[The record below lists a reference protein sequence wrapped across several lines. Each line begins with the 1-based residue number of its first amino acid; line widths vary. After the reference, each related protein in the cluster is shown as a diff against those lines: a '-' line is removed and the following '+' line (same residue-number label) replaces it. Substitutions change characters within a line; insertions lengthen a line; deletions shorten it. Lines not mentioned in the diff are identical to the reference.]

1 MKRTLQVAMALILML
16 SSLSVLAEPLVI
28 ADPINVIEL
37 MEHEGLQAL
46 YFAAE
51 LNIDNG
57 NPYTRD
63 HGERGM
69 FGKLVFATDKDLPDY
84 LDRADAIFA
93 EVKRLLIG
101 PLEGHGTTELEFCEV
116 GRGIKLDLQTG
127 RWVKSKGGQAIRII
141 HQTEYMGGNRRAYIL
156 LDCLSIW
163 RKAN

>member
-1 MKRTLQVAMALILML
+1 MDGKMKRTLQVAMALILML
-16 SSLSVLAEPLVI
+16 SGLSVLAEQPAEI
-28 ADPINVIEL
+28 I
-37 MEHEGLQAL
+37 EGLQLEGMQAL

-69 FGKLVFATDKDLPDY
+69 FGKLVFATDKDIPDY
-84 LDRADAIFA
+84 LDRADEIFA
-93 EVKRLLIG
+93 EAKRLLIG
-101 PLEGHGTTELEFCEV
+101 PLYGYGCTRFELCEV
-116 GRGIKLDLQTG
+116 GRGIQLDLETG
-127 RWVKSKGGQAIRII
+127 EWIKSKGGQAIRII

>member
-69 FGKLVFATDKDLPDY
+69 FGKLVFATDKDIPEY
-84 LDRADAIFA
+84 LDRADEIFTEA
-93 EVKRLLIG
+93 VRLLIG
-101 PLEGHGTTELEFCEV
+101 PLEGYGTTELEFCEV
-116 GRGIKLDLQTG
+116 GLGIKLDLDTG
-127 RWVKSKGGQAIRII
+127 KWVKSKGGEAIRVL
-141 HQTEYMGGNRRAYIL
+141 HTTEYMGGNRRAYNL
-156 LDCLSIW
+156 LDGLTIW

>member
-16 SSLSVLAEPLVI
+16 SSLSVLAEQPAEI
-28 ADPINVIEL
+28 I
-37 MEHEGLQAL
+37 EGLQFEGMQAL

-57 NPYTRD
+57 NPYIRD

-69 FGKLVFATDKDLPDY
+69 FGELVFATDDLTEY
-84 LDRADAIFA
+84 LDQSQEIFA
-93 EVKRLLIG
+93 EAKRLLIG
-101 PLEGHGTTELEFCEV
+101 PLYGYGCTSLELCKV
-116 GRGIKLDLQTG
+116 GRGIQLDLETG
-127 RWVKSKGGQAIRII
+127 EWIKSKGGQAIRII